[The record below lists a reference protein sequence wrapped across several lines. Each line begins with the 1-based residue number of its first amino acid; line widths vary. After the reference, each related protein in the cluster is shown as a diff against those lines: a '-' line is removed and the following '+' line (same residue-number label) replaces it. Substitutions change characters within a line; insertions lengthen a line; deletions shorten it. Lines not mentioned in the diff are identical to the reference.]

1 MKKRSRILVKVLVP
15 TALAVVLLA
24 AAFPAVPSEAAQTTT
39 HIDHHGWQM
48 DVPSN
53 WDIFTSGGPDSPG
66 VVLEAYA
73 PPPAPTG
80 SIQTPAF
87 TDGPL
92 ADSAIVLVYYGPRL
106 FDYDPSRSLNENCY
120 RCGPIVSSTT
130 EPVKIGERWGT
141 LRTYVTADGS
151 RHWRLYI
158 TSDCFEYW
166 LDAKLAA
173 DATPET
179 AAALDRALRSV
190 RLDKSRT
197 FLDHCWQ

>member
-1 MKKRSRILVKVLVP
+1 MKKRSRIVIRLLVP
-15 TALAVVLLA
+15 VALAVVLIA
-24 AAFPAVPSEAAQTTT
+24 AAWPAVPSEAAQTTK

-48 DVPSN
+48 DIPSN
-53 WDIFTSGGPDSPG
+53 WDTFTSGGPDVPG

-73 PPPAPTG
+73 PPPGPRR
-80 SIQTPAF
+80 SIETPAL

-92 ADSAIVLVYYGPRL
+92 GDSAILQVYYGPRL
-106 FDYDPSRSLNENCY
+106 FDYDPSRSLNESCY
-120 RCGPIVSSTT
+120 RCAPVVSSSI
-130 EPVKIGERWGT
+130 EPVKIGARWGA
-141 LRTYVTADGS
+141 LRTYNSADGV

-179 AAALDRALRSV
+179 AAALDRALQSV
-190 RLDKSRT
+190 QLDGSRT